1 MWCQNVLLPMVDNLL
16 ANTSSVSMPRA
27 NEEQSR
33 ISIIL
38 GKEPY
43 LMERAEKLQE
53 HAFFFFFLNEVKI
66 ILKITKKEQFID
78 IKI

>member
-1 MWCQNVLLPMVDNLL
+1 
-16 ANTSSVSMPRA
+16 MPRA
-27 NEEQSR
+27 NEEQTR

-53 HAFFFFFLNEVKI
+53 HAFFFFFNEVKI
-66 ILKITKKEQFID
+66 ILKITKKEQIID